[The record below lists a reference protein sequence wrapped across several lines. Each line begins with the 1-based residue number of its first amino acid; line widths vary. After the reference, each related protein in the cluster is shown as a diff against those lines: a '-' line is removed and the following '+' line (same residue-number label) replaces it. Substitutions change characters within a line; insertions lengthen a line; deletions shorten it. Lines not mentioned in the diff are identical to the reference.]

1 MIGIAVAGVFGQWL
15 GWRLRL
21 PAIIPLLAIGALLG
35 PIGGLIHPSAAL
47 GEVMRPAI
55 GMAVAI
61 IVFEGGLN
69 LNLRELR
76 SAGSGIV
83 RLVSVALPLNWLL
96 GTLAGH
102 WVAGLSWPVAILV
115 GAILVTHIF
124 QRIVLGKVPRW
135 KRFKGRAVLALRIGS
150 SLISTALALLA
161 TPTNATAAPIY
172 DAVSLQAD
180 LRFALDTIEHQHPNV
195 RHSVTTAKL
204 EHEGEKVRRQL
215 DHPMNQA
222 EAWTTLA
229 QLNPVLA
236 DGHLFIGLP
245 DWRGQSAELI
255 RQGTGFFPFEVRLD
269 AEGFPVITA
278 TLGGAATPLAGRRI
292 VRIDGRDARAI
303 ARALLR
309 RVHGD
314 TPAFRKALLA
324 QRWWL
329 FFAKLYGTP
338 GAYDLVL
345 SGPGKQHVVAG
356 HALPAI
362 LQRDADFDQLF
373 ACRIDADGTAQLT
386 VASFVWEDK
395 ARYLRFTHDCFSRV
409 KAVGASRLVIDV
421 SANGGGDDD
430 MWKDG
435 ILRYIATRPY
445 KQGST
450 YLKRERTGS
459 VTAGSIETPT
469 QPVADDQLHFKGK
482 VTVLIGP
489 LTYSSAVLFSNVVR
503 DYGFGSLA
511 GTGGAARTR
520 QSGGVQ
526 SVKLPNTG
534 LVLSYPRFVLD
545 PPSGSRGPTYLQP
558 DHPPQ

>member
-1 MIGIAVAGVFGQWL
+1 
-15 GWRLRL
+15 
-21 PAIIPLLAIGALLG
+21 
-35 PIGGLIHPSAAL
+35 
-47 GEVMRPAI
+47 
-55 GMAVAI
+55 
-61 IVFEGGLN
+61 
-69 LNLRELR
+69 
-76 SAGSGIV
+76 
-83 RLVSVALPLNWLL
+83 
-96 GTLAGH
+96 
-102 WVAGLSWPVAILV
+102 
-115 GAILVTHIF
+115 
-124 QRIVLGKVPRW
+124 
-135 KRFKGRAVLALRIGS
+135 LALRIGS

-161 TPTNATAAPIY
+161 TPAHATSVSTYDPAA
-172 DAVSLQAD
+172 LRAD
-180 LRFALDTIEHQHPNV
+180 LRFALDTIEHQHPDL

-204 EHEGEKVRRQL
+204 EQQGQRVRRQL
-215 DHPMNQA
+215 DHPMSQA
-222 EAWTTLA
+222 EAWAALA

-245 DWRGQSAELI
+245 DWRRQSAEAI
-255 RQGTGFFPFEVRLD
+255 RQGAEFFPFEIRLD
-269 AEGFPVITA
+269 AKGFPIITA
-278 TLGGAATPLAGRRI
+278 ALGGAATPFAGRRI
-292 VRIDGRDARAI
+292 LRIDRDDARAVTRSFL
-303 ARALLR
+303 ARA
-309 RVHGD
+309 HGD
-314 TPAFRKALLA
+314 TPAFRKALVA

-329 FFAKLYGTP
+329 FFATLYGTP
-338 GAYDLVL
+338 AAYDLVL
-345 SGPGKQHVVAG
+345 SGSGKPQHVVAS
-356 HALPAI
+356 HVLPAI
-362 LQRDADFDQLF
+362 LQRDADFDRLF

-395 ARYLRFTHDCFSRV
+395 ARFLQFTHDCFGRM
-409 KAVGASRLVIDV
+409 KAAAASRLVIDV

-469 QPVADDQLHFKGK
+469 QPVADDPLHFIGK

-503 DYGFGSLA
+503 DYGFGSLV
-511 GTGGAARTR
+511 GTGGAARIR

-526 SVKLPNTG
+526 SVRLPNTG

-558 DHPPQ
+558 DDPRQ